1 MNSQTLKF
9 ASFPLEFWQ
18 STAFI
23 VWSCDSAQ
31 LSAWLK
37 GRWGIQWS
45 KHDGWRGLSLPFKE
59 VEKIEG
65 KPTLIVV
72 LREWSGSNEDVA
84 LLSHECYHATQ
95 YLHERLD
102 DSEWHGVEEDAARL
116 MECLVVGCLDAFQS
130 GRMVPVSESVPE
142 SGLGFKC

>member
-1 MNSQTLKF
+1 MNSRTLKF

-18 STAFI
+18 SIAFV

-31 LSAWLK
+31 LSAWLEE
-37 GRWGIQWS
+37 RWEIRWS

-84 LLSHECYHATQ
+84 LLSHECYHATR
-95 YLHERLD
+95 YLHEQLV

-116 MECLVVGCLDAFQS
+116 MECLVAGCLDALQA
-130 GRMVPVSESVPE
+130 G
-142 SGLGFKC
+142 